1 MVSFSTVIIPFTRY
15 QWHFCIIT
23 LIIWRLLGVFIP
35 HIMSR
40 IHFSGG
46 FTPVTPFFSRDPH
59 SFWPPLKNRRLRRA
73 FMNNKISIYFD
84 SGQIRNVRD
93 FLRPAQA
100 GRSSMFPDPSRRIV
114 KNPEHFEFD
123 HYQKYVNWIW
133 FGYSN

>member
-1 MVSFSTVIIPFTRY
+1 MSHGIIFYSHNSFYKIPMA
-15 QWHFCIIT
+15 
-23 LIIWRLLGVFIP
+23 LLYYHLDNLATFRGVY
-35 HIMSR
+35 
-40 IHFSGG
+40 
-46 FTPVTPFFSRDPH
+46 TAYNVTYSFLRGLRPRHPLFFSRP
-59 SFWPPLKNRRLRRA
+59 SFFLTPLKNRRLRRA

-123 HYQKYVNWIW
+123 HYQKYVN
-133 FGYSN
+133 